1 VQSAKADF
9 PTFQRRVS
17 TRRKSGFGPV
27 DPAWAEPPPAGSP
40 PAIVP
45 RRPNGHIV
53 ALAIDIDAIDRTILN
68 QPETHVSETE
78 EVTQNTGFADL
89 GLAPELLAA
98 LEVLGYEEPTPIQVE
113 AIPILLAGSDV
124 VGRAATGTGKTAAF
138 ALPLVQRIDPD
149 GGVQALILAPTRELA
164 VQVAEATHRYGSRR
178 GVRVLAVY
186 GGQAI
191 DRQLRE
197 LRRGVHVVVGT
208 PGRILDHIRRRS
220 LDLSG
225 VNYVVLDEA
234 DEMLDM
240 GFIEDIDT
248 ILEETPE
255 SRQTALF
262 SATFPP
268 RIQELAE
275 RHMRDPQR
283 IVVRQEKLETPLVRQ
298 VAYVVPRPY
307 KLEALTRILDLEAPT
322 SAILFCR
329 TRTEVDELTEA
340 LQVRGYRPE
349 ALHGGLNQAQRDR
362 VMKKFRDGTADLLIA
377 TDVAARGLD
386 VEHVSHVINYDIP
399 QTPEVYVHRIGRTG
413 RAGREGT
420 AITLAQPREQFL
432 LRGIEREVRQPIERA
447 QVPTAADLRAR
458 RVELLRSAIVET
470 LEGEDFERYREVVQ
484 PLMEQFEPVDVAAA
498 AAKLAAD
505 ATRGEE
511 PEAEIDIPQWDERRP
526 PRDRDRDGPRDD
538 GRGPRGR
545 RDRVDGPRRGRGG
558 EPMTRLF
565 LGVGRRRGI
574 RPGDVVGAIAG
585 EARIPGEAIGAIE
598 IADQFTIVEVASQ
611 FADQVLSA
619 MRNATIKGRPVSVR
633 LAKES

>member
-1 VQSAKADF
+1 M
-9 PTFQRRVS
+9 R
-17 TRRKSGFGPV
+17 
-27 DPAWAEPPPAGSP
+27 
-40 PAIVP
+40 
-45 RRPNGHIV
+45 
-53 ALAIDIDAIDRTILN
+53 
-68 QPETHVSETE
+68 
-78 EVTQNTGFADL
+78 
-89 GLAPELLAA
+89 
-98 LEVLGYEEPTPIQVE
+98 
-113 AIPILLAGSDV
+113 
-124 VGRAATGTGKTAAF
+124 AAF
-138 ALPLVQRIDPD
+138 ALPLVQRVDTAG

-164 VQVAEATHRYGSRR
+164 VQVAEATHKYGARR

-240 GFIEDIDT
+240 GFIEDIET
-248 ILEETPE
+248 ILEETPRE
-255 SRQTALF
+255 RQTALF
-262 SATFPP
+262 SATLPP
-268 RIQELAE
+268 RITELAD
-275 RHMRDPQR
+275 RYMREPTR
-283 IVVRQEKLETPLVRQ
+283 ITVKQDKLETPLVRQ

-307 KLEALTRILDLEAPT
+307 KLEALTRILDLEAPQ

-329 TRTEVDELTEA
+329 TRNEVDELTEA
-340 LQVRGYRPE
+340 LGVRGYRPE
-349 ALHGGLNQAQRDR
+349 ALHGGLNQVQRDR

-432 LRGIEREVRQPIERA
+432 LRGIERVVGRPIERA
-447 QVPTAADLRAR
+447 GVPTVADLRAR
-458 RVELLRSAIVET
+458 RVELLRTAIRET
-470 LEGEDFERYREVVQ
+470 LEEEEYEMYREAVAQ
-484 PLMEQFEPVDVAAA
+484 LAEQFDPLEIAAA

-511 PEAEIDIPQWDERRP
+511 PENEIEIPSWEER
-526 PRDRDRDGPRDD
+526 GPRSGGRDES
-538 GRGPRGR
+538 RGPRGR
-545 RDRVDGPRRGRGG
+545 RDRFEGDARDGRSGGGGRGRGG
-558 EPMTRLF
+558 GKPMTRLF
-565 LGVGRRRGI
+565 IGVGRRRGI
-574 RPGDVVGAIAG
+574 RPADIVGAIAG
-585 EARIPGEAIGAIE
+585 EARIPGESIGAIE
-598 IADQFTIVEVASQ
+598 IADQFTLVEIEDQYAE
-611 FADQVLSA
+611 QVLRA
-619 MRNATIKGRPVSVR
+619 MSRASIKGRPVQVR
-633 LAKES
+633 RAND

>member
-1 VQSAKADF
+1 MDMPEET
-9 PTFQRRVS
+9 PT
-17 TRRKSGFGPV
+17 G
-27 DPAWAEPPPAGSP
+27 A
-40 PAIVP
+40 
-45 RRPNGHIV
+45 
-53 ALAIDIDAIDRTILN
+53 
-68 QPETHVSETE
+68 PEAAQATT
-78 EVTQNTGFADL
+78 FASL
-89 GLAPELLAA
+89 GLSPEVLAA
-98 LEVLGYEEPTPIQVE
+98 LDALGYEEPTPIQVQ
-113 AIPILLAGSDV
+113 AIPRLLQGSDV
-124 VGRAATGTGKTAAF
+124 IGRAATGTGKTAAF
-138 ALPLVQRIDPD
+138 ALPLVERLDAERQ
-149 GGVQALILAPTRELA
+149 GVQALILAPTRELA
-164 VQVAEATHRYGSRR
+164 VQVAEATHKYGARR
-178 GVRVLAVY
+178 GLRVLAVY

-225 VNYVVLDEA
+225 VSYVVLDEA

-248 ILEETPE
+248 ILEETPQG
-255 SRQTALF
+255 RQTALF

-268 RIQELAE
+268 RIAELAE
-275 RHMRDPQR
+275 KHMTEPVR
-283 IVVRQEKLETPLVRQ
+283 VTVRQEQLETPLVRQ

-340 LQVRGYRPE
+340 LGVRGYRPE
-349 ALHGGLNQAQRDR
+349 ALHGGLNQVQRDR
-362 VMKKFRDGTADLLIA
+362 VMKRFRDGTADLLIA

-399 QTPEVYVHRIGRTG
+399 QTPDVYVHRIGRTG

-432 LRGIEREVRQPIERA
+432 LRGIERVVGRQIERGR
-447 QVPTAADLRAR
+447 VPTAADLRAR
-458 RVELLRSAIVET
+458 RMELLRSAICET
-470 LEGEDFERYREVVQ
+470 IEEGEYDAYREAVAS
-484 PLMEQFEPVDVAAA
+484 LAEQFDPLEIAAA

-511 PEAEIDIPQWDERRP
+511 PESEIEIPQWDSRN
-526 PRDRDRDGPRDD
+526 DRGPRDGGE

-545 RDRVDGPRRGRGG
+545 QDRYEGGGREGGGRPPRGLRGG
-558 EPMTRLF
+558 GETTRLF
-565 LGVGRRRGI
+565 IGVGRRRGI
-574 RPGDVVGAIAG
+574 RPADIVGALAG
-585 EARIPGEAIGAIE
+585 ETGIPGEAIGAIE
-598 IADQFTIVEVASQ
+598 IADQFTVVEVGSQ
-611 FADQVLSA
+611 YADQVLDR
-619 MRNATIKGRPVSVR
+619 MRNATIKGRPVSIR
-633 LAKES
+633 RAREG